1 MQKAPLGDKNNATAG
16 WDQVGC
22 GSPQCSTTSGRG
34 SWAGVAPRLP
44 SVTCLSPL
52 LELRTAQNCLYLLL
66 RDQSDRENTAG
77 GLAT

>member
-1 MQKAPLGDKNNATAG
+1 MQKESLGDQISSTAG
-16 WDQVGC
+16 WDQPGC
-22 GSPQCSTTSGRG
+22 GSPRCSTTSGRG

-52 LELRTAQNCLYLLL
+52 LELRTAQSRLYLLL